1 MFGVNCC
8 IFVCGGVGVGVA
20 YSCCGGVHVI
30 FDGG

>member
-8 IFVCGGVGVGVA
+8 IFVCGGVGVA